1 MTFLYDI
8 VNLQFVLVLY
18 FLLVRYLHLDA
29 FRSLLILGHL
39 ISIFLLNDVLFPV
52 EYMSDQLTYF
62 NNAKS
67 FRVSPVFSMVPTRN
81 AGLFFAFFPIPFI
94 NSVQSVAMINFS
106 LYMII
111 FLFLKKKNITSNG
124 VDYFFLLYPSL
135 LLYSSVALR
144 EVLILL
150 FVFMSFYTLII
161 REKTFQGLI
170 IGLPLVVLKLQNYLI
185 ILLATVVYK
194 FFSKTRLDRKI
205 SVLVVSGLIFLVFK
219 DLQIARFT
227 FGEYFTL
234 EKLEFYRYSLFA
246 EEYGYDWGYVAT
258 LDYQP
263 IKDWFSLL
271 LLSVKSFVYMLFKP
285 FPWESHNILQ
295 LVQSIENLIIFGLI
309 VFLNSKK
316 LYGQPVREKVF
327 FLNIFLVIS
336 MTIYGL
342 VVFNVG
348 SAARYRFSFLSIY
361 FVFFLYFLCVDRLF
375 FTRDRVKMS

>member
-234 EKLEFYRYSLFA
+234 EKLEFYRYNLFA

>member
-1 MTFLYDI
+1 
-8 VNLQFVLVLY
+8 
-18 FLLVRYLHLDA
+18 
-29 FRSLLILGHL
+29 
-39 ISIFLLNDVLFPV
+39 
-52 EYMSDQLTYF
+52 
-62 NNAKS
+62 
-67 FRVSPVFSMVPTRN
+67 MVPTRN